1 MLTTQALNCPN
12 CAANLSQNDSF
23 CEFCGSEVLIRRV
36 SSFHGFSAEKLR
48 KYQSSYQKQAVLP
61 GARLGL
67 GLCYLKCGNYSLA
80 KLQFEKA
87 IEESPESPEA
97 YYYRS
102 LAVIS
107 GRRIMTISMKEARQI
122 VADLNTALTLDTDF
136 HCARLLLA
144 LLCLDYYDANA
155 LSAPEDGNDILR
167 ELSDQDFD
175 ADEIEVL
182 NIAAPTGNR
191 TYF

>member
-23 CEFCGSEVLIRRV
+23 CEFCGSEVLIRKI
-36 SSFHGFSAEKLR
+36 SSFHGFSAEKIR
-48 KYQSSYQKQAVLP
+48 KYQSSYQKQAGLP

-122 VADLNTALTLDTDF
+122 VADLNTAL
-136 HCARLLLA
+136 LLLA

-167 ELSDQDFD
+167 ELSDRDFN

-182 NIAAPTGNR
+182 SIAAPTGNCI
-191 TYF
+191 YF